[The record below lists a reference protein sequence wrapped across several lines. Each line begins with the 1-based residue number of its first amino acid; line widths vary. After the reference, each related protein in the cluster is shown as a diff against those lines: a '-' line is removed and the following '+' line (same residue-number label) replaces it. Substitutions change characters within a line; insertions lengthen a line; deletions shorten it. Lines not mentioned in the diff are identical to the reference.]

1 MECYLCL
8 DGGDDD
14 KAGQPLRR
22 DCACRGTQM
31 PDLLTSPASLHSQ
44 SPRVSRRVV
53 WMNSGI
59 RGENVPAATNT
70 TKTSL
75 QSILRQ
81 SLFRSLCQVDSL
93 QVKLRALNSMIDK
106 LQSVQKREAGV
117 TATVLLSLIDRIK
130 SESPPLHMRYS
141 QFQAFAYST
150 HGLIALDEGNTR
162 EC

>member
-1 MECYLCL
+1 MTKRVSHCDVIVRAE
-8 DGGDDD
+8 
-14 KAGQPLRR
+14 A
-22 DCACRGTQM
+22 
-31 PDLLTSPASLHSQ
+31 SPASLHSQ

-117 TATVLLSLIDRIK
+117 TATRLLSLIDWIK
-130 SESPPLHMRYS
+130 SAP
-141 QFQAFAYST
+141 ST
-150 HGLIALDEGNTR
+150 R
-162 EC
+162 RRC

>member
-1 MECYLCL
+1 MTKRVSHC
-8 DGGDDD
+8 DVIVRA
-14 KAGQPLRR
+14 KA
-22 DCACRGTQM
+22 QM

-59 RGENVPAATNT
+59 RGENVPDATNT

-117 TATVLLSLIDRIK
+117 TATVLLSLIHRIK
-130 SESPPLHMRYS
+130 SESIT
-141 QFQAFAYST
+141 AAAYAVLPISSVRIQ
-150 HGLIALDEGNTR
+150 HSWSYCSR
-162 EC
+162 